1 MNPALRR
8 TGILALILLGALIA
22 QSTWVGFFDHE
33 EYQGQLDARSL
44 IAEYSVPRGQIL
56 AGDVVL
62 AESVPSG
69 GQTYQYQRNYPEGD
83 YFGNITGFNS
93 FNYGSTRM
101 EFAEDSVL
109 DGTSSLLAF
118 DDFWATITKEQ
129 KPGGNVVTTLDA
141 DLQKTAYD
149 ALADTGVKGGAV
161 VIDPQTGRILA
172 QASYPGWN
180 PTDVS
185 SNDGDIAS
193 AAWSDL
199 IAQEGEGGDNPALD
213 RTGQDWYPPGS
224 TFKTVVAAALIEDKG
239 MTAETM
245 VPAGNSYTAP
255 DTDHTITNSSDQC
268 PDEQMTLEDA
278 YRLSCNTTFARLC
291 VEELSADDIANM
303 AEAFGFGEAFETPLE
318 TLASQTGDISEDAF
332 RAQAC
337 IGQQEVRETVLQNAI
352 IAATIANDG
361 ERMQPQLIDHLT
373 DSKGETVENGGE
385 DSAGKVIDIDTA
397 QELRILMEAVVENG
411 TGSNAQID
419 GFTVGGKTGT
429 AEHSDSSDNTLEDH
443 GWFHGW
449 AMNEDG
455 EPAVA
460 VCVFL
465 DSYGSGASAEAADI
479 SGTLM
484 QQVLEGSANLW
495 LASFAKTRESR
506 EKRAGHGFLKIP
518 GNGNRRGRRDVDL
531 RRRFDVIAI
540 TSAQVPGDLQVH

>member
-1 MNPALRR
+1 VNPALRR
-8 TGILALILLGALIA
+8 TGIIALILLAALIA
-22 QSTWVGFFDHE
+22 QSTWVSFFHHDD
-33 EYQGQLDARSL
+33 YDLIADSRTL

-56 AGDVVL
+56 AGDVVIAQSL
-62 AESVPSG
+62 DVNGDYYVYE
-69 GQTYQYQRNYPEGD
+69 RDYPEGD
-83 YFGNITGFNS
+83 YFGNITGFKS
-93 FNYGSTRM
+93 FNYGSSRM
-101 EFAEDSVL
+101 EAAENSIL
-109 DGTSSLLAF
+109 NGSSSLLTF

-185 SNDGDIAS
+185 SNDGDTAT
-193 AAWSDL
+193 AAWTDL
-199 IAQEGEGGDNPALD
+199 IAQEDGDNPALD
-213 RTGQDWYPPGS
+213 RTGQDRYPPGS
-224 TFKTVVAAALIEDKG
+224 TFKTIVAAAYIEATG
-239 MTAETM
+239 ATADTM
-245 VPAGNSYTAP
+245 VPAGNSYQAP
-255 DTDHTITNSSDQC
+255 NTDHTITNSGDQC
-268 PDEQMTLEDA
+268 PEDELTLEQA
-278 YRLSCNTTFARLC
+278 YAESCNTTFARLC
-291 VEELSADDIANM
+291 VEELSSEQISDMAAN
-303 AEAFGFGEAFETPLE
+303 FGFGEEYSTPLA
-318 TLASQTGDISEDAF
+318 TVASVTGDLSEEAF

-337 IGQQEVRETVLQNAI
+337 IGQQEVQETVLQNAI

-361 ERMQPQLIDHLT
+361 ERMEPQLIDHLT
-373 DSKGETVENGGE
+373 DSKGETVQNGAE
-385 DSAGKVIDIDTA
+385 DSAGSVIDIDTA
-397 QELRILMEAVVENG
+397 QELRILMEAVVEEGSG
-411 TGSNAQID
+411 TNAQID

-429 AEHSDSSDNTLEDH
+429 AQHSDSSDNTLPDH

-484 QQVLEGSANLW
+484 QQVLEG
-495 LASFAKTRESR
+495 
-506 EKRAGHGFLKIP
+506 
-518 GNGNRRGRRDVDL
+518 NGE
-531 RRRFDVIAI
+531 
-540 TSAQVPGDLQVH
+540 